1 MKMKVYWLLVFCLP
15 GWFQCRDND
24 WEPQEQLKAKIRAD
38 ACQINHRLQELR
50 QAAGLLAEYTTE
62 VFLAQKELANGL
74 PKADYTQYQGVL
86 HKTHDDGGSA
96 VYYSNRTKL
105 GPRELAKVRFTEN
118 LDLLFRP
125 ILKNYPLVVQVYLNT
140 FDSMNRIYPY
150 FEVLSQY
157 ANDIDIPTFNFYY
170 LADSVHNPTRESVWV
185 HEPYMDPAGRG
196 WMVSAIAP
204 VYVNQFLE
212 GVVGLDIT
220 INEVL
225 RQLQTVKTG
234 HELFINRAGLIMAID
249 ESTANLLDVA
259 APRPV
264 QYLEAV
270 RMDTYTQADL
280 DLLKSRNREV
290 REATQ
295 ALLTDHQLVS
305 RLTLASQRY
314 FMAIA
319 PIQDIDWLLIELN
332 PIK

>member
-1 MKMKVYWLLVFCLP
+1 
-15 GWFQCRDND
+15 
-24 WEPQEQLKAKIRAD
+24 
-38 ACQINHRLQELR
+38 
-50 QAAGLLAEYTTE
+50 
-62 VFLAQKELANGL
+62 
-74 PKADYTQYQGVL
+74 
-86 HKTHDDGGSA
+86 
-96 VYYSNRTKL
+96 
-105 GPRELAKVRFTEN
+105 
-118 LDLLFRP
+118 
-125 ILKNYPLVVQVYLNT
+125 
-140 FDSMNRIYPY
+140 MNRIYPY

-170 LADSVHNPTRESVWV
+170 LADSVHNPAREPVWV

-204 VYVNQFLE
+204 VYVNHFLE

-220 INEVL
+220 IGEVL

-249 ESTANLLDVA
+249 EGTAHLLDVA

-264 QYLEAV
+264 QYLETV

-290 REATQ
+290 RETTQ
-295 ALLTDHQLVS
+295 ALLADYQLVS
-305 RLTLASQRY
+305 RLTLSNQRY
-314 FMAIA
+314 LMAIA
-319 PIQDIDWLLIELN
+319 PIQDIDWLLVELN